1 MRYMSR
7 STRRA
12 ALGPG
17 WVASIWAGLVSILF
31 AVLGHIAIAEMV
43 GGGVIV
49 FVAFLC
55 GRPLTRQLAI
65 ETDPGR
71 ELVWNVLSVLV
82 IVVALIGVGVMAAAI
97 PESP

>member
-1 MRYMSR
+1 
-7 STRRA
+7 
-12 ALGPG
+12 
-17 WVASIWAGLVSILF
+17 
-31 AVLGHIAIAEMV
+31 MV

-55 GRPLTRQLAI
+55 GRSLTRQLAI
-65 ETDPGR
+65 ETDPGQ
-71 ELVWNVLSVLV
+71 ELVWNLLLVLV